1 MATIYD
7 YNKIIKIVHLNR
19 SRKLLTF
26 SKGFIY
32 VMLERTGKISE
43 AATLG
48 VLWKRLFLRFSQNSQ
63 EDTCVRASFLLK
75 LQASGLPVTSLKRRL
90 WHSCFPMKFVK
101 IWGTLILN
109 NICER
114 LLLEIEKNTE
124 TVN

>member
-48 VLWKRLFLRFSQNSQ
+48 VL
-63 EDTCVRASFLLK
+63 
-75 LQASGLPVTSLKRRL
+75 
-90 WHSCFPMKFVK
+90 
-101 IWGTLILN
+101 
-109 NICER
+109 
-114 LLLEIEKNTE
+114 
-124 TVN
+124 